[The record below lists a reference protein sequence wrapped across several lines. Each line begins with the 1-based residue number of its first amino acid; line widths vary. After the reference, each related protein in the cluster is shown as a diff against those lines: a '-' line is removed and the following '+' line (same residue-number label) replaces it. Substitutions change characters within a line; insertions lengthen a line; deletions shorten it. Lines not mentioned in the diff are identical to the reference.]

1 MDRFM
6 INFDADTRVQEIMNA
21 AKSLD
26 LRFDE
31 LRKRTPK
38 SIVERMEILNEMVQ
52 IANEMERYKLE
63 MGELTRA
70 KMKSVLG
77 NIDRMNG

>member
-6 INFDADTRVQEIMNA
+6 INFDANTRVQKIMNA
-21 AKSLD
+21 VKSLD
-26 LRFDE
+26 LRFEE

-38 SIVERMEILNEMVQ
+38 SIDERMEILNEMVQ

-63 MGELTRA
+63 IKEIANA
-70 KMKSVLG
+70 KLNSMIG
-77 NIDRMNG
+77 NIERMNG